1 MLCLWPALSMAAD
14 GKALRAFASIE
25 PIQFV
30 VERVGG
36 SRVGVEVL
44 VGAGQRPE
52 TYEPTPRQ
60 IAALARSDVF
70 FGVGMPLEA
79 AWRRQIRETTA
90 SEITWVDLSADLPGH
105 GGPEAPE
112 RHAPHAAGDSG
123 HRHGLDPHVWLSP
136 ANARGMASTIADV
149 LGRLDPEH
157 AARFEANAQRLRS
170 ELQALDREIAGI
182 LAGSGVDAFLVYH
195 PAWGHFARAYGLTQ
209 ISIESEGKEPGS
221 RGLVKV
227 IRKAQAAG
235 IRTVFVDPRHSRRLA
250 ETVAEAIDGRV
261 EVLDPLS
268 YDYFDSL
275 RRAAR
280 AIAASRS

>member
-1 MLCLWPALSMAAD
+1 MAA
-14 GKALRAFASIE
+14 GGGALRVFASIE
-25 PIQFV
+25 PVQFL

-36 SRVGVEVL
+36 ARVGVEVL

-90 SEITWVDLSADLPGH
+90 SEVKWVDLAADLPGH
-105 GGPEAPE
+105 GGA
-112 RHAPHAAGDSG
+112 G
-123 HRHGLDPHVWLSP
+123 HRHGLDPHLWLSP
-136 ANARGMASTIADV
+136 ANARRMALTIAEV

-157 AARFEANAQRLRS
+157 AARFEANAQRLDS
-170 ELQALDREIAGI
+170 ELRALDREVAGI
-182 LAGSGVDAFLVYH
+182 LAGSGVEAFLVYH

-209 ISIESEGKEPGS
+209 IAIESEGKEPGS

-227 IRKAQAAG
+227 IRKAKAAG
-235 IRTVFVDPRHSRRLA
+235 IRTVFVDPRHGRRLA
-250 ETVAEAIDGRV
+250 ETVAEAVDGRV

-268 YDYFDSL
+268 YDYFDNL